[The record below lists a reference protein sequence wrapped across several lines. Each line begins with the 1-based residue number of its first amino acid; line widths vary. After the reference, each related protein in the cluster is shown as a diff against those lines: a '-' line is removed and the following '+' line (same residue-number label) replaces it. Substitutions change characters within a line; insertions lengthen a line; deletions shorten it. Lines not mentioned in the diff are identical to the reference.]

1 MEAVLLPIMCAV
13 PTTGRGADSRRLLS
27 TIAQLRRTP
36 SAFNRRAVLAAV
48 AETELSAAAESTP
61 ASIDG
66 RWSLLFSTQDSP
78 ASLAA
83 SPGPVQALVDATY
96 SGFFKIAPMLAGA
109 QADGANALA
118 RNEQFLNMTSGRVLN
133 TVRIPLPALAGG
145 GAALI
150 QVHGSVRV
158 TSEADLVDVT
168 FERCDFSRDGADGRL
183 SVPLPRPKGSLRTT
197 YCDDLMRISRGG
209 RGGVFVLI
217 RVAPLPGKQGALA
230 AS

>member
-1 MEAVLLPIMCAV
+1 MEAVLWGFHSAV
-13 PTTGRGADSRRLLS
+13 PVTGRGADSRLLLT
-27 TIAQLRRTP
+27 TIAQLRRAP
-36 SAFNRRAVLAAV
+36 SASNRRAVLAAV
-48 AETELSAAAESTP
+48 AETEATAGSTK

-78 ASLAA
+78 AVIPA
-83 SPGPVQALVDATY
+83 SPGPIQAFIDATY
-96 SGFFKIAPMLAGA
+96 SGFFKIAPALAGA
-109 QADGANALA
+109 QADGATSQA
-118 RNEQFLNMTSGRVLN
+118 RNEQLVNTTSGRVLN

-150 QVHGSVRV
+150 QVLGSVRL

-168 FERCDFSRDGADGRL
+168 FERCDLSRDGEDRKL

-209 RGGVFVLI
+209 RGGVFVL
-217 RVAPLPGKQGALA
+217 RRLPPQL
-230 AS
+230 